1 MLGTGIM
8 CGSWIQ
14 TFCCN
19 EHFLSI
25 GLKVWLFTSCAET
38 ILKVLRWV
46 GISDYNTVNTLY
58 VATWSAA
65 FILQGTNAVKRRVAV
80 VNGKVEARPIMPAS
94 CCSCTRQA
102 FLQPYSLV
110 AIKCYTSC
118 FFWFLKALCW
128 KTVRYTALNYDHRLI
143 DGREA
148 VTFLCSVRDKLEDHK
163 MPRILWQSLC
173 HFVYETHTQCN
184 IYVYLQIIY
193 MYLLIHLF

>member
-14 TFCCN
+14 TLCCN

-118 FFWFLKALCW
+118 FFLVSESSL
-128 KTVRYTALNYDHRLI
+128 
-143 DGREA
+143 
-148 VTFLCSVRDKLEDHK
+148 LEDHQVHSLELRSPPHRWSWSRDLPVFGAWQIGGPQDAPYFVTES
-163 MPRILWQSLC
+163 MPFCLR
-173 HFVYETHTQCN
+173 HTQCN
-184 IYVYLQIIY
+184 IYVYLQII
-193 MYLLIHLF
+193 